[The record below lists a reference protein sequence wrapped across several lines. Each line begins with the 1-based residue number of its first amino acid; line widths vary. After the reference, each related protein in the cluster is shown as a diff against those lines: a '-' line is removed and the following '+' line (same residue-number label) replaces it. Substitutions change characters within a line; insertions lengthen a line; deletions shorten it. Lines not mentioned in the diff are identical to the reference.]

1 MIRLTKSN
9 EEDETELS
17 QQSGSLEIYHQNNWL
32 PVCFKNWG
40 REETEV
46 VCKQLGF
53 REGAA
58 SSEKDETLI
67 DSYSMTNVTCTGSEN
82 RLDACAFSGFKLNGC
97 PSSEYVSVQC
107 I

>member
-17 QQSGSLEIYHQNNWL
+17 RKSGSLKIYLKNNWL
-32 PVCFKNWG
+32 QICFKNWG
-40 REETEV
+40 RVETEV

-58 SSEKDETLI
+58 SLKGRNADGLLLV
-67 DSYSMTNVTCTGSEN
+67 DQRHVHQ
-82 RLDACAFSGFKLNGC
+82 K
-97 PSSEYVSVQC
+97 
-107 I
+107 